1 MRLADCR
8 FVYQLSRTASRSGIP
23 FKRTTVIA
31 DNTPFSALRM
41 KNITDYLEKEQVD
54 QVLEAALQCSTRA
67 YLILGVLW
75 RACEEVTQ
83 EI

>member
-1 MRLADCR
+1 LKET
-8 FVYQLSRTASRSGIP
+8 L
-23 FKRTTVIA
+23 FKMTTGIA
-31 DNTPFSALRM
+31 DNMPFRQCV

>member
-1 MRLADCR
+1 
-8 FVYQLSRTASRSGIP
+8 
-23 FKRTTVIA
+23 
-31 DNTPFSALRM
+31 M

-67 YLILGVLW
+67 CLILGVLW